1 MFSGTKS
8 HNIYIY
14 IYICILLLKEFKVGC
29 YCADRGFL
37 YHDLHHC
44 KQQLTESCSEKVKI
58 KADDIE
64 SYAAMLLSVLVH
76 LAVVNEWRI
85 N

>member
-1 MFSGTKS
+1 M
-8 HNIYIY
+8 
-14 IYICILLLKEFKVGC
+14 
-29 YCADRGFL
+29 
-37 YHDLHHC
+37 
-44 KQQLTESCSEKVKI
+44 ESCSEKVKI